1 MQLPEN
7 ACKFSI
13 GLSPFLSFVVILN
26 EEDRCVIQCRMCII
40 KSKID
45 ANFLFIASIVYPLL
59 LELISHCNDSL
70 T

>member
-13 GLSPFLSFVVILN
+13 GLSPFLSFVILN
-26 EEDRCVIQCRMCII
+26 EEDGCVIQCRVCII
-40 KSKID
+40 KSRID
-45 ANFLFIASIVYPLL
+45 ASFLLIAYIVYPPL